1 MIFLSILMFPFILTL
16 VATMSPYDIMEVAPQ
31 STKDHCA
38 DVIGIPRYSDNFSEE
53 EWWQFV
59 GCVRDHMKH
68 DV

>member
-1 MIFLSILMFPFILTL
+1 MIFLGILMFPFILTL
-16 VATMSPYDIMEVAPQ
+16 VATMSPYDVMEVAPQ
-31 STKDHCA
+31 STKNHCA
-38 DVIGIPRYSDNFSEE
+38 DVIGIPRYSDDFSEE